1 MFESAERKGDGLIL
15 DKILASKRDEV
26 RTRKARVPAAELA
39 KRLKGASAAR
49 DFAGAIRRGRDGA
62 IRLVAE
68 FKRASPSQGVIRT
81 DLGPAQVARLYA
93 GAGAAAMSV
102 LTDAPFFQGSGDD
115 LRSAREAV
123 KIPVLQKDFILDDYQ
138 LLEARAVGADAILLI
153 VAALPG
159 DELVRL
165 HQRAAELGLAALVE
179 VHDESELERALA
191 IQPKIIGINNRDLR
205 TFRVD
210 LATTFRLRP
219 LIAPAII
226 VVSESGIQSHTDALR
241 LQQAGVDAMLVGER
255 LMRQPDPGRA
265 AAELLG
271 RE

>member
-1 MFESAERKGDGLIL
+1 
-15 DKILASKRDEV
+15 
-26 RTRKARVPAAELA
+26 
-39 KRLKGASAAR
+39 
-49 DFAGAIRRGRDGA
+49 
-62 IRLVAE
+62 
-68 FKRASPSQGVIRT
+68 
-81 DLGPAQVARLYA
+81 
-93 GAGAAAMSV
+93 MSV

-123 KIPVLQKDFILDDYQ
+123 RIPVLQKDFILDDYQ
-138 LLEARAVGADAILLI
+138 LLEARALGADAILLI

-159 DELVRL
+159 DELARL
-165 HQRAAELGLAALVE
+165 RRRAAELGLAALVE
-179 VHDESELERALA
+179 VHDESDLARALA

-219 LIAPAII
+219 SISPAII
-226 VVSESGIQSHTDALR
+226 VVSESGIQSRADALR
-241 LQQAGVDAMLVGER
+241 LQEAGVDAMLVGER

-271 RE
+271 E